1 MKVIDGPEG
10 VVRLEGEVSAAPAEV
25 FRYFTEPGRLS
36 QWWAEEAAVDLRTD
50 GEYELSWPSQALR
63 LLGQYVVVEPP
74 GRLTFTWAFAHEA
87 ESPRTVDVHFSPLDG
102 RTRVVIDHTHGND
115 PDERQGY
122 VDGWKFFI
130 ERLRVALAV
139 A

>member
-10 VVRLEGEVSAAPAEV
+10 VVRLEGEVSATPNLV
-25 FRYFTEPGRLS
+25 FEYFTEPDRLRR
-36 QWWAEEAAVDLRTD
+36 WWSEEATVDLRTD
-50 GEYELSWPSQALR
+50 GNYELSWPSQRLR
-63 LLGQYVVVEPP
+63 LLGRYLVVEPHE
-74 GRLTFTWAFAHEA
+74 RLTFTWSFVHEP
-87 ESPRTVDVHFSPLDG
+87 EPPRTVDVHFVPTDG
-102 RTRVVIDHTHGND
+102 RTRLLIEHTHGAD

-122 VDGWKFFI
+122 VDGWRFFI